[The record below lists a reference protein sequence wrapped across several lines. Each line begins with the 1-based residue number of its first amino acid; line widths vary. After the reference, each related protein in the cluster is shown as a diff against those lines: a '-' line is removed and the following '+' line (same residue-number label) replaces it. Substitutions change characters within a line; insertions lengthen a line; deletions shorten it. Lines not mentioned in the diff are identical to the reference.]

1 MFPKAKSLDYWGL
14 WDKNRLKFN
23 TKPRQFTKNIQ
34 ILMTPGHSYDGISL
48 IVKTKTGKV
57 AICGD
62 IYWRKDYPKK
72 DIYANNQ
79 KRLLQD
85 RKLLLKIADF
95 IIPGH
100 GSMFATKKI

>member
-1 MFPKAKSLDYWGL
+1 
-14 WDKNRLKFN
+14 
-23 TKPRQFTKNIQ
+23 
-34 ILMTPGHSYDGISL
+34 MTPGHSYDGISL